1 MTIVSPATAARTHDP
16 GGSERAGRAD
26 RTEIGAA
33 GPLNSFADL
42 IDVLNPLQHIPGVA
56 ELYRTVTGDQISE
69 GARYAGN
76 ALYGLALGGPV
87 GLSVMTA
94 YSIAGHAVSEWQQG
108 GTAETGPV
116 PPAPDPAVPVGGI
129 EPKDRSG
136 PGTAGTADQPV
147 LGEETG
153 KTAKRIHGT
162 PVLLSDLVHGRATL
176 TVPPVDRPGAETA
189 PEKVPARDGLQA
201 IASHR
206 ANHLPID
213 VLRTLQE
220 RHLANADNDPA

>member
-1 MTIVSPATAARTHDP
+1 MSVVNPATAARAHDP
-16 GGSERAGRAD
+16 GGLERAGRAD
-26 RTEIGAA
+26 RSQTGAA
-33 GPLNSFADL
+33 GPLSSFADL

-56 ELYRTVTGDQISE
+56 EVYRSVTGDQISE

-76 ALYGLALGGPV
+76 ALYGLAFGGPV

-94 YSIAGHAVSEWQQG
+94 YSIAGHAVSEWQQNG
-108 GTAETGPV
+108 APETGPV
-116 PPAPDPAVPVGGI
+116 APAANPARPIGGI
-129 EPKDRSG
+129 EQKDRVE
-136 PGTAGTADQPV
+136 PATTDQSV

-153 KTAKRIHGT
+153 RTTKRIPGT
-162 PVLLSDLVHGRATL
+162 PVLLSDLVHGHVTLNVQRA
-176 TVPPVDRPGAETA
+176 DQPGAETA
-189 PEKVPARDGLQA
+189 PGKAPARDGLQA